1 MKNIVKVCRI
11 KDNTARLYQ
20 LPLCVAL
27 ERGTPVEVEL
37 ADGSTAMGVTVSASY
52 CGEYEERLLRD
63 VFSIQPTRS
72 LSALSPSTTSREL
85 NGMLMTLMKPPTA
98 TSKKRREGPA

>member
-63 VFSIQPTRS
+63 MFSIQPD
-72 LSALSPSTTSREL
+72 AEF
-85 NGMLMTLMKPPTA
+85 
-98 TSKKRREGPA
+98 KRVIAVYDKQRVEWDANDADETDGADEAADGDQ